1 MSLVLSTSNYT
12 QFEKDFFV
20 TEAVI
25 GLDTV
30 NAGLMYVATGVK
42 NDQYSFPN
50 LNANTRLQAFGS
62 TPSTRGTTTLS
73 NRNITLG
80 KFMGYEEFE
89 PAIFENHWH
98 VTQLSD
104 NLLKRSLPVTFQNYL
119 TTYYTQK
126 MFVPIEKMI
135 HIGSTSYD
143 TASGGSAQPS
153 TFNADGTINVAGGV
167 NEQNIYF
174 DGIIKQ
180 ALNASTP
187 ALQVASPV
195 ALTSA
200 NIISKMEAAKVKLG
214 TTTGGLALLS
224 RSDRYKR
231 LKFIMG
237 VLDYQKY
244 EDALT
249 TTTYKNNDTTEKGIN
264 RYKGYEVVV
273 CAGIPEN
280 TFYFCEATTDL
291 NSNLQLAVTDL
302 DNLTFEINFLQNNS
316 TKYFYKC
323 LMKMGVGIAKP
334 QEFVIY
340 TTMVLAD
347 FSA

>member
-1 MSLVLSTSNYT
+1 MSLVLSTTNYT

-42 NDQYSFPN
+42 NDQYTFPN
-50 LNANTRLQAFGS
+50 LSADTRLQAFAS
-62 TPSTRGTTTLS
+62 TPVSRGTTTLS

-80 KFMGYEEFE
+80 RFMGYEEFE

-98 VTQLSD
+98 VSQLAD
-104 NLLKRSLPVTFQNYL
+104 TLLKRQLPVTFQNYL
-119 TTYYTQK
+119 TTYYTSK
-126 MFVPIEKMI
+126 VFVPIEKMI
-135 HIGSTSYD
+135 HIGSTTYD
-143 TASGGSAQPS
+143 TGATGSAKPS
-153 TFNADGTINVAGGV
+153 TFNSDGTINVAGGA
-167 NEQNIYF
+167 NEQLIYF

-180 ALNASTP
+180 ALNATTP
-187 ALQVASPV
+187 ALQVASPS
-195 ALTSA
+195 AITSA
-200 NIISKMEAAKVKLG
+200 NIISKMEAAKNKLA
-214 TTTGGLALLS
+214 TSNAGLAVLAKA
-224 RSDRYKR
+224 DRYKR

-237 VLDYQKY
+237 VLDAQKY

-249 TTTYKNNDTTEKGIN
+249 TTTYKNNDTTERGLN

-273 CAGIPEN
+273 CAGVPEN
-280 TFYFCEATTDL
+280 TFYFCEATTDMT
-291 NSNLQLAVTDL
+291 SNLQLAVTDL
-302 DNLTFEINFLQNNS
+302 DNLTFEMNLLQNNS
-316 TKYFYKC
+316 TKYFYKT

-334 QEFVIY
+334 QEFVIH
-340 TTMVLAD
+340 TTYVLAD

>member
-1 MSLVLSTSNYT
+1 MSLVLSTANYT

-30 NAGLMYVATGVK
+30 NNGLMYVATGVK
-42 NDQYSFPN
+42 NDQYTFPN
-50 LNANTRLQAFGS
+50 LNANTRLQAFAS
-62 TPSTRGTTTLS
+62 TPGSRGTTTLS

-98 VTQLSD
+98 VTQVAD
-104 NLLKRSLPVTFQNYL
+104 TLLKRGLPVTFQNYL
-119 TTYYTQK
+119 STYYTAK
-126 MFVPIEKMI
+126 IFVPIEKMI

-143 TASGGSAQPS
+143 TGSSGSAKPS
-153 TFNADGTINVAGGV
+153 TFNSDGTINAAGGA
-167 NEQNIYF
+167 NEQFIYF

-187 ALQVASPV
+187 ALQVSSPSTI
-195 ALTSA
+195 TSS
-200 NIISKMEAAKVKLG
+200 NIITKMEAAKNKLA
-214 TTTGGLALLS
+214 TSAAGLAILS
-224 RSDRYKR
+224 KADRYSR

-237 VLDYQKY
+237 VLDAQKY

-249 TTTYKNNDTTEKGIN
+249 TTSFKNNDTTERGIN
-264 RYKGYEVVV
+264 KYKGYEVVV
-273 CAGIPEN
+273 CAGVPEN
-280 TFYFCEATTDL
+280 TFYFCEATPDIT
-291 NSNLQLAVTDL
+291 SNLQLAVTDM
-302 DNLTFEINFLQNNS
+302 DNLTFEMNLLQNNS
-316 TKYFYKC
+316 TLYFYKA

-334 QEFVIY
+334 QEFVIH
-340 TTMVLAD
+340 TTLTLSD